1 MALPARIAISAN
13 LVQPGSSS
21 RSQCDLLLG
30 SFQILAASIMAGS
43 PRRIP
48 RAVGLR
54 PLAAPAQVDFLF
66 RVRGDS
72 ESGAAQHGLDAAAIR
87 NPPVGRIVGVA
98 VLDEV
103 QLRIVVAIELV
114 GGPEIVIL

>member
-13 LVQPGSSS
+13 RVQPGSSS

-43 PRRIP
+43 PRRID

-54 PLAAPAQVDFLF
+54 PLAAPAEIDLRFGM
-66 RVRGDS
+66 RRDG
-72 ESGAAQHGLDAAAIR
+72 ESGAAQHGLDAAAIW

-103 QLRIVVAIELV
+103 QLGIVVTIE
-114 GGPEIVIL
+114 